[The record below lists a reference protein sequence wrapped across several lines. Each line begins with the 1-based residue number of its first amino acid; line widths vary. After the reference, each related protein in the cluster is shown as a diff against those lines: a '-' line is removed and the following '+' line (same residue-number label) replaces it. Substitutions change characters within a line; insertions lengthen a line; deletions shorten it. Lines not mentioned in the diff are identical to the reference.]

1 MPIHRR
7 PGRSQ
12 TSRRQEFERLI
23 REHERDIF
31 AAAMR
36 LTGAQ
41 QDAEDLMQDAIVSA
55 YLGFDK
61 FELGTNFRAWM
72 FRILRNSHINR
83 YRKTQRSVSTVEWD
97 ETGADYKSRVALDGT
112 ALPGLEVELLKD
124 MPGEDIAPALDAL
137 PEEFR
142 TAVVMSDIHQYSYE
156 EIAQRLDIPLGTVR
170 SRIFRGRKRLRESLT
185 DYARQR
191 RLL

>member
-1 MPIHRR
+1 MPEHRR
-7 PGRSQ
+7 RKSH

-23 REHERDIF
+23 REHERDVF

-36 LTGAQ
+36 LTGLH
-41 QDAEDLMQDAIVSA
+41 QDAEDLMQEAIVSA

-83 YRKTQRSVSTVEWD
+83 YRKTRRSVNTVEWD
-97 ETGADYKSRVALDGT
+97 ELGGEARALGGLGT
-112 ALPGLEVELLKD
+112 SALVGLEAELLND
-124 MPGEDIAPALDAL
+124 VPDEEIAPALDAL

-142 TAVVMSDIHQYSYE
+142 TAVVLSDIHQYSYE
-156 EIAQRLDIPLGTVR
+156 EIARRLNIPLGTVR
-170 SRIFRGRKRLRESLT
+170 SRIFRGRKRLRESLAG
-185 DYARQR
+185 YARQR